1 MLYKF
6 RDVNEELTQEYI
18 PAEALQINGELI
30 ETQIEGYH
38 TLYVQGREALSPE
51 INTYEIGT
59 KNGEIR
65 KNKRYPARTITVGY
79 QLIAESADDYDYSLD
94 DKMVEKSSEFA
105 VHLIH
110 ALHHFQ

>member
-79 QLIAESADDYDYSLD
+79 QLIAESAEAFG
-94 DKMVEKSSEFA
+94 K
-105 VHLIH
+105 LITNW
-110 ALHHFQ
+110 AGS

>member
-65 KNKRYPARTITVGY
+65 KNKRYPAQNYHGRVP
-79 QLIAESADDYDYSLD
+79 ADCRKRRGVPGSL
-94 DKMVEKSSEFA
+94 
-105 VHLIH
+105 
-110 ALHHFQ
+110 